1 MMNSMTPSYN
11 KNINNNYKKEPIISQ
26 NKIDINL
33 FQRNND
39 YIPNKNNY
47 NYNSNI
53 PSNINN
59 INNDYINVQ
68 ENASLNT
75 NNNNNINIQTIQN
88 YSTPVLKQ
96 DPNNINTQNQTRL
109 NTNEIYLSEIDNLK
123 KELFDLKKNNEYLNI
138 QLKKEQTKN
147 KQLITIQK
155 SKNENENSILAEISH
170 CLQVSTP
177 EEILPKLNEIINYL
191 NNSVDESGQKNSKI
205 DKNNKMKDELISTLN
220 DTYISL
226 SGSKERKED
235 INIKTLWK
243 WIKQLI
249 NTVKQLAL
257 EKERIISISE
267 NIQGIIEYKKF
278 CEELINFF
286 KLQNLDE
293 LKIFMDGILKDNNI
307 YEQNEVDDAVMDNNN
322 MEQNFQNEENGDIEG
337 EEGINEEDDNDY
349 EENNNNNN

>member
-11 KNINNNYKKEPIISQ
+11 NNMNNNYKKEPIISQ
-26 NKIDINL
+26 NKIDINS
-33 FQRNND
+33 FQRNNN
-39 YIPNKNNY
+39 YIPNTNNY
-47 NYNSNI
+47 NRNI
-53 PSNINN
+53 PSNNNN

-68 ENASLNT
+68 ENASLNS
-75 NNNNNINIQTIQN
+75 NNNNNIYIQTIQN

-96 DPNNINTQNQTRL
+96 ETNNINNQNQSRV

-170 CLQVSTP
+170 CLQVSTQ

-205 DKNNKMKDELISTLN
+205 DKNNKMKDKLISTLN

-278 CEELINFF
+278 CEDLISFF

-293 LKIFMDGILKDNNI
+293 LKILMDGILKDNNI